1 MITLRV
7 FIMIR
12 LSILRGGLV
21 FTLMIAACGEKT
33 NQPQPAVPVAAPAA
47 SQISTPAAKPAETPA
62 QIMSK
67 ANAAFAANR
76 LWSPAG
82 DNALELFIRL
92 KESGENV
99 ETAQEALVE
108 IFPIAVRAA
117 KAELL
122 VDRLDEADRILTLLD
137 RATPNSLAVADLRVK
152 MNARRLALQA
162 NAEAAAVQTPVAPQ
176 VSEVKPTVAPEEPKV
191 TPPAQSPVA
200 EPSNTQAPQ
209 VDEPAATTA
218 QPSVNAQQNQA
229 PDRTAEPPPP
239 SQAQPKQT
247 PVTSA
252 DVLSAP
258 LTDPKVI
265 VRVPPEYPAVAKHRR
280 IQGWVELEFMVGVD
294 GRASDIQVLEASPSN
309 IFNTAATRA
318 LSRWKFQP
326 AQRNGKDEP
335 KRTRTRINFQLN

>member
-1 MITLRV
+1 VITLRV

-47 SQISTPAAKPAETPA
+47 SQISPPAAKPAETPA

-137 RATPNSLAVADLRVK
+137 RATPNSLAVADLRAK

-209 VDEPAATTA
+209 VDEPAATAT
-218 QPSVNAQQNQA
+218 V
-229 PDRTAEPPPP
+229 PPPDV
-239 SQAQPKQT
+239 QAKNQ
-247 PVTSA
+247 
-252 DVLSAP
+252 
-258 LTDPKVI
+258 
-265 VRVPPEYPAVAKHRR
+265 H
-280 IQGWVELEFMVGVD
+280 
-294 GRASDIQVLEASPSN
+294 
-309 IFNTAATRA
+309 
-318 LSRWKFQP
+318 
-326 AQRNGKDEP
+326 
-335 KRTRTRINFQLN
+335 